1 MAIPSGACRWQ
12 GLLDVDLY
20 SVEGRLWV
28 IELTGLGPHGAFS
41 TVREKRRGL
50 HMDGLARCKLECA
63 YGLYFGTA
71 RVRHLNRVSYITSLQ
86 PSDVQEM
93 PLLSFDL
100 RLPSMTPVGIVI
112 RTLRG

>member
-71 RVRHLNRVSYITSLQ
+71 RVRHLNPCFVHYK
-86 PSDVQEM
+86 PSTFRCPGNA
-93 PLLSFDL
+93 PLEL
-100 RLPSMTPVGIVI
+100 
-112 RTLRG
+112 